1 MLYSSGDRDMA
12 ESEDM
17 WPMPKYNPGQPKHLH
32 ALGVIALQFAQ
43 LERSVDSL
51 YHAEARRK
59 KMPDDLIDLYFYSLN
74 EEKRIEAIR
83 LIYAGY
89 TAHPHVIALVN
100 NLLDYFNWCRDCR
113 NKILHAERYPAAF
126 GGDTQMLYLTKRIG
140 KQKPESGYMKFSLDT
155 LRLIA
160 DRMRAG
166 IVQSAT
172 MDIRLRY
179 LDVSSSKVRQPYR
192 DIVQEPFPGK
202 LRVPNSLELD
212 RQP

>member
-1 MLYSSGDRDMA
+1 LEDRAMA
-12 ESEDM
+12 ESEDT

-43 LERSVDSL
+43 FERSVESL
-51 YHAEARRK
+51 YHAEAWRK
-59 KMPDDLIDLYFYSLN
+59 KIPDDLIDLYFYSLN

-89 TAHPHVIALVN
+89 TAKHPHVADVIN
-100 NLLDYFNWCRDCR
+100 NLLDYFNWSRDCR

-126 GGDTQMLYLTKRIG
+126 GGDPEMLYLIKRIG
-140 KQKPESGYMKFSLDT
+140 KQNPESGYMKFSLPT

-172 MDIRLRY
+172 IEIRLRY
-179 LDVSSSKVRQPYR
+179 LDVPLSRVPQPYR
-192 DIVQEPFPGK
+192 DIVQEPFPDK
-202 LRVPNSLELD
+202 LRVPRSTKLD
-212 RQP
+212 PRP